1 MARIIFA
8 ALFVLLAVFI
18 LLVDAA
24 PLKSRQ
30 IGDIQCNV
38 ARLQIVSDLAETG
51 NLLSKINGND
61 AATTSAVS
69 TAQSGLSS
77 AGDGIKTI
85 AAALIEGQTAPAD
98 ARDQTADGLQTALT
112 ALSGL
117 NSTDPAVASTLSKL
131 NEAISA
137 GQSVVSDCN

>member
-1 MARIIFA
+1 MARIITA
-8 ALFVLLAVFI
+8 ILSVIMAL

-24 PLKSRQ
+24 PLFSRQ
-30 IGDIQCNV
+30 IGDVQCNV
-38 ARLQIVSDLAETG
+38 ARLAIVSDLAQT
-51 NLLSKINGND
+51 NSLLSKITGTD

-69 TAQSGLSS
+69 TAKSGLSS

-85 AAALIEGQTAPAD
+85 AAALIQGQAAPAD
-98 ARDQTADGLQTALT
+98 ARNQTGEGLQTALT

-117 NSTDPAVASTLSKL
+117 NATDPAVASTISKL

>member
-1 MARIIFA
+1 MARIISA
-8 ALFVLLAVFI
+8 ALSILLAVFI

-30 IGDIQCNV
+30 IGDVQCNV
-38 ARLQIVSDLAETG
+38 ARLQIVSDLAQTG
-51 NLLSKINGND
+51 NLLSKVTGTD
-61 AATTSAVS
+61 AATTSAVA
-69 TAQSGLSS
+69 TAQSGLTS

-85 AAALIEGQTAPAD
+85 AAALLQGQTAPAD
-98 ARDQTADGLQTALT
+98 ARNQTGEGLETALT

-117 NSTDPAVASTLSKL
+117 NSTDPAVASTISKL

-137 GQSVVSDCN
+137 GQSVVSDC

>member
-1 MARIIFA
+1 MARIISA
-8 ALFVLLAVFI
+8 ALFILLAVFI
-18 LLVDAA
+18 LLADAA

-51 NLLSKINGND
+51 NLLNKITGND

-69 TAQSGLSS
+69 TAQSGLST

-85 AAALIEGQTAPAD
+85 AAALIGGQTAPAD
-98 ARDQTADGLQTALT
+98 ARNQTADGLQTALT

>member
-8 ALFVLLAVFI
+8 ILYVLMAVFI
-18 LLVDAA
+18 LLVDAV
-24 PLKSRQ
+24 PLKFRQ

-38 ARLQIVSDLAETG
+38 ARLKIVSDLAQTG
-51 NLLSKINGND
+51 NLLNKINGTD
-61 AATTSAVS
+61 TATTSAIS

-85 AAALIEGQTAPAD
+85 AAALVQGQTAPAD
-98 ARDQTADGLQTALT
+98 ARNQTAEGLQTALT

-117 NSTDPAVASTLSKL
+117 NSTDPNVASTLSKL

-137 GQSVVSDCN
+137 GQSVVSDC